1 MTDQENKTS
10 SVLHTE
16 NILDDF
22 GAAKTKSA
30 EPAPSLKAQESTK
43 KQQEP
48 TQKDEGKAAS
58 AQAKSAPKKTPA
70 KKSETASRASSST
83 GRAKAKN
90 ADEKAKKEKKAPA
103 QVNAT
108 TATPTPKKAK
118 SEKQTSQVNTE
129 LRSSKLGHKIV
140 PYVLILFALFL
151 GFSLI
156 LNLICNQGNAL
167 AENPSD
173 HMMGMVGYYIC
184 YFFFGLFGPAVFVLP
199 LLLINLGIFWKKY
212 IDNSIALAKILV
224 SFVFV
229 VLLGAVIHVFCIQY
243 IMQTEGLP
251 LSACDFSSGWLMKSG
266 AEMTGGGVLG
276 GTFGYVMMK
285 YLNVI
290 GSLIIGIFL
299 LAACLFFVLGMT
311 PQYVWGLIRKSS
323 AAKAE
328 KRAAQRAAHRAAL
341 RAIAEREVS
350 LSEEEAEEAH
360 KQAMMDEKIR
370 KITAKQDPTKK
381 DTANG
386 AVDVVRPAPQKKT
399 EADKL
404 APMPMPRL
412 EPNDGTRPFV
422 PGDVGRK
429 MNEES
434 RAKNAQAA
442 AQAQTPPPP
451 PNPAQNRDTA
461 VDPIFPKS
469 NESKFVRR
477 VPKQDRNFDLNK
489 VFLDLG
495 DSEEPAVPPV
505 RKHAPIP
512 PEVPLG
518 TSHAKQ
524 AKTATASQTSAE
536 AVAAKTRPVVSN
548 TQKSAPAAS
557 VAQKAAPT
565 ATDATRPATPAAT
578 AAPRTATVQKPLA
591 KPTTAATPTKT
602 APSLSAVRPATQTKP
617 TATTK
622 TPTAVKSPASA
633 KPATANGQAKP
644 IFRQAQTQQAD
655 FGLSNEQFEQLEAQQ
670 KTLPTTKKV
679 GTKAVAGTAKASAAK
694 TATASAKE
702 ASKREDPKKSAT
714 AAKKPLVKAAS
725 AKKYVF
731 PPISYLQP
739 GQPMTAENRAEIEDN
754 MTQLSETLSSFHVKV
769 QEISYSCGP
778 TVTRYEV
785 VLAPGVRVRSV
796 TNLADDIAL
805 ALRSPGGVRIEAPI
819 PGTNAVGIEI
829 PNKTRSTIYLRDMI
843 ESKKFAESS
852 SKLSACL
859 GADIAGQPLIFDIAK
874 MPHLLVAGTTGSGKS
889 VCINCIITSLLYRV
903 RPDEVKLILID
914 PKKVEFSI
922 YKNIPHLMA
931 PVVTLPKDAAGALQA
946 AVEEMERRFEIFESV
961 GVRDLKGYNSVTE
974 NDPDMPYIPHIVIII
989 DELADLM
996 MTARNEVETAIC
1008 RIAQKARAAGM
1019 HLIIGTQRPSADV
1032 VTGLIKANVPSC
1044 IAFAVKSQ
1052 IDSRVI
1058 LDHGGAEALTGRGD
1072 MLFVPIGSM
1081 RDTRV
1086 QGAFV
1091 DDKEVEKICDFIRAT
1106 NGTAVYDEHFTA
1118 KLKELAAQC
1127 GNKGKGADDIPPVD
1141 GEDRGDDPKYNDA
1154 VRVAVEEGRIS
1165 TSLLQRKLGVGYSRA
1180 AKLIDRMQAE
1190 EIVSP
1195 PDGSK
1200 PRSILI
1206 TPEQYLEM
1214 FVDNAKEDGNSSP
1227 DA

>member
-1 MTDQENKTS
+1 MAEHENKATETQRATS
-10 SVLHTE
+10 APE
-16 NILDDF
+16 NLLDDF
-22 GAAKTKSA
+22 GAARSRPTESVPVTPPPQKA
-30 EPAPSLKAQESTK
+30 EPAEKPAPKE
-43 KQQEP
+43 
-48 TQKDEGKAAS
+48 
-58 AQAKSAPKKTPA
+58 SAPAKAPA
-70 KKSETASRASSST
+70 KKPASQS
-83 GRAKAKN
+83 
-90 ADEKAKKEKKAPA
+90 KAPA
-103 QVNAT
+103 KKPTAKKSAGSSPSSGSKQAKVKNQNAKEDKDPNRVQAS
-108 TATPTPKKAK
+108 TATAKKAK
-118 SEKQTSQVNTE
+118 SGKPDYTDPAE
-129 LRSSKLGHKIV
+129 LRSSKIGHRVV
-140 PYVLILFALFL
+140 PYILVLLAIFI
-151 GFSLI
+151 GISLL
-156 LNLICNQGNAL
+156 LNLFCNLDNQL
-167 AENPSD
+167 KENPSE
-173 HMMGMVGYYIC
+173 HLMGVFGYYVC
-184 YFFFGLFGPAVFVLP
+184 YGLLGVFGPAVFVLP
-199 LLLINLGIFWKKY
+199 LLLVNLAIFWKKY
-212 IDNSIALAKILV
+212 VDNSMVISKILV
-224 SFVFV
+224 SAVF
-229 VLLGAVIHVFCIQY
+229 LLIFSAVIHSFC
-243 IMQTEGLP
+243 
-251 LSACDFSSGWLMKSG
+251 LSAYMSETGLSLADCNWTAGELMDIG
-266 AEMTGGGVLG
+266 ADPSGGGVLG
-276 GTFGYVMMK
+276 GKLGYMMVK

-290 GSLIIGIFL
+290 GSLLVGFL
-299 LAACLFFVLGMT
+299 LLFASLLYILGVT
-311 PQYVWGLIRKSS
+311 PRQIWRFFRKNS
-323 AAKAE
+323 AANAARRAE
-328 KRAAQRAAHRAAL
+328 KRELQRSTSR
-341 RAIAEREVS
+341 
-350 LSEEEAEEAH
+350 SELEAEDAH
-360 KQAMMDEKIR
+360 LQAQMDEKIR
-370 KITAKQDPTKK
+370 RITAKDGTT

-386 AVDVVRPAPQKKT
+386 AVEVVRPAPQKKS
-399 EADKL
+399 EEDKM

-412 EPNDGTRPFV
+412 DPTDGSRPFV
-422 PGDVGRK
+422 PGDIGRQ
-429 MNEES
+429 MNEAN
-434 RAKNAQAA
+434 RASQQNAQAQQTR
-442 AQAQTPPPP
+442 QAPPTPAPI
-451 PNPAQNRDTA
+451 NPAQNRDTA

-469 NESKFVRR
+469 NEAKLVRR
-477 VPKQDRNFDLNK
+477 VPRQDRNFDLNK

-495 DSEEPAVPPV
+495 DSENTTE
-505 RKHAPIP
+505 RKHAPVP
-512 PEVPLG
+512 PEVPLRSARG
-518 TSHAKQ
+518 AARVAPQEAPGQ
-524 AKTATASQTSAE
+524 AATAPSGQTKTAAS
-536 AVAAKTRPVVSN
+536 
-548 TQKSAPAAS
+548 TQQKPMPATQS
-557 VAQKAAPT
+557 HPKAAT
-565 ATDATRPATPAAT
+565 APGTQPRQAATPQKNAQATPAAKG
-578 AAPRTATVQKPLA
+578 P
-591 KPTTAATPTKT
+591 
-602 APSLSAVRPATQTKP
+602 APSLSAVKP
-617 TATTK
+617 TP
-622 TPTAVKSPASA
+622 TPAGNAS
-633 KPATANGQAKP
+633 GQPKP
-644 IFRQAQTQQAD
+644 IFRHAESQQTE
-655 FGLSNEQFEQLEAQQ
+655 FGLSNEQFEQLEAQ
-670 KTLPTTKKV
+670 KGALGGVKSAA
-679 GTKAVAGTAKASAAK
+679 GAIKAADAKRSAGTAKQPDAK
-694 TATASAKE
+694 
-702 ASKREDPKKSAT
+702 KKSDDKKAET
-714 AAKKPLVKAAS
+714 PKTPAKPPIN
-725 AKKYVF
+725 KKYVF

-739 GQPMTAENRAEIEDN
+739 GEPMTAENRAEIEEN
-754 MTQLSETLSSFHVKV
+754 MMQLSETLASFHVRV
-769 QEISYSCGP
+769 QEINYSCGP

-843 ESKKFAESS
+843 ESKKFMEST

-859 GADIAGQPLIFDIAK
+859 GADIAGAPLIFDIAK

-946 AVEEMERRFEIFESV
+946 AVEEMERRFEIFETV
-961 GVRDLKGYNSVTE
+961 GVRDLKGYNNATKD
-974 NDPDMPYIPHIVIII
+974 DPDMPTLPHIVIII

-1091 DDKEVEKICDFIRAT
+1091 DDKEVEKICEFLRAT
-1106 NGTAVYDEHFTA
+1106 NGTAVYDDRFIA

-1127 GNKGKGADDIPPVD
+1127 GNKGKNADDIPPVD
-1141 GEDRGDDPKYNDA
+1141 GEDHGDDPKYNDA

-1206 TPEQYLEM
+1206 TPEQYLER
-1214 FVDNAKEDGNSSP
+1214 FVDNAKEDGDSDP
-1227 DA
+1227 EA

>member
-10 SVLHTE
+10 SVPHTE
-16 NILDDF
+16 NILNDF
-22 GAAKTKSA
+22 GATKTKSVEPSPTPKVR
-30 EPAPSLKAQESTK
+30 EPAP

-48 TQKDEGKAAS
+48 VQKDEEKAAS
-58 AQAKSAPKKTPA
+58 SQTKSATKKTSA
-70 KKSETASRASSST
+70 KKAETASRASASSDRVKT
-83 GRAKAKN
+83 KN
-90 ADEKAKKEKKAPA
+90 ADEKAKKEKKTPA

-108 TATPTPKKAK
+108 TATPTPKKSK
-118 SEKQTSQVNTE
+118 NEKQTSQVNPE

-167 AENPSD
+167 AENPSE

-212 IDNSIALAKILV
+212 VDNSIALAKILV

-229 VLLGAVIHVFCIQY
+229 VLLGAVIHVFCLQY

-290 GSLIIGIFL
+290 GSVIIGIFL

-311 PQYVWGLIRKSS
+311 PQYVWGLIRKSN

-341 RAIAEREVS
+341 RAVAEREVS

-370 KITAKQDPTKK
+370 KITAKQDSTQKTP
-381 DTANG
+381 ANG
-386 AVDVVRPAPQKKT
+386 AVEVVRPAPQKKT

-442 AQAQTPPPP
+442 AQPQTPPPP

-495 DSEEPAVPPV
+495 DSEDPPV

-518 TSHAKQ
+518 TPHTKQ
-524 AKTATASQTSAE
+524 TKATPVSQTSAE
-536 AVAAKTRPVVSN
+536 TGTTVKARPVDSN

-557 VAQKAAPT
+557 AAQKAPPT
-565 ATDATRPATPAAT
+565 ATGAIRPAAPAAT
-578 AAPRTATVQKPLA
+578 AAPRPAAGQKPLA
-591 KPTTAATPTKT
+591 KPLTTATPTKN
-602 APSLSAVRPATQTKP
+602 APSLSAVRPAPQAKP
-617 TATTK
+617 T
-622 TPTAVKSPASA
+622 TAAKAPASA
-633 KPATANGQAKP
+633 KPVAAGGQAKP

-679 GTKAVAGTAKASAAK
+679 DEKAAGAVKAPAPK

-702 ASKREDPKKSAT
+702 ASKSEDSKGSAT
-714 AAKKPLVKAAS
+714 AAKKTLVKAVS

-843 ESKKFAESS
+843 ESKKFTDSS

-946 AVEEMERRFEIFESV
+946 AVEEMERRFEIFETV

-1091 DDKEVEKICDFIRAT
+1091 DDKEVERICDFIRAT
-1106 NGTAVYDEHFTA
+1106 NGTAVYDERFTA

-1127 GNKGKGADDIPPVD
+1127 GNKGKSSDDIPPVD
-1141 GEDRGDDPKYNDA
+1141 GEDHGDDPKYNDA

-1214 FVDNAKEDGNSSP
+1214 FVDNAKEDGDSSP